1 MENPKNVIGA
11 SNYNDSSYN
20 GGGFGM
26 NNNYNENDLYE
37 YDNNN
42 GSAGNNIISNA
53 SGKVKQ
59 FLSLKTDGLNDESH
73 NQEQYGGGDFID
85 RLCFQINQ
93 TLIIPKA
100 FYFFFFAAFGS
111 LFPLMAIYF
120 KQMAMSPVQVG
131 ILFGFRPFVEF
142 LSAPFWANV
151 GERMRKGKLILLISL
166 TCWIGF
172 TLGVGFIKPPVHSCL
187 MHNESHIFLEKYKK
201 DQASSSSDTI
211 VSGGYR
217 VINKRSY
224 SEYDYNDP
232 YNTDKNEYYSNSNS
246 DTIGSFMNI
255 KKRQSE
261 DQNRIKIVN
270 VTKIVKIK
278 KPKSTEST
286 TTTKSSKKIKNKIN
300 SNANYDELIFDSETT
315 TTSIIPSTTTFELIT
330 TKYVKS
336 KLMDAIDQAR
346 TKIMEMTLSQMKD
359 NINNGQD
366 ELNKDL
372 IDNAIDIQI
381 NDVNNKLVDENQKEQ
396 EDETIKTTT
405 TRKIPKKIVVA
416 TSTTI
421 STTSTTQPPPQKQV
435 EKTQYFDS
443 SPLDSEKTRNKIIF
457 LNDSA
462 LKLVKPSLQTSIV
475 YHRDDVHRIFIIF
488 LIFILAGEFFS
499 APAITLAD
507 SCTLQYLGPARADLY
522 GRQRM
527 FGSLGWALAMFSVGI
542 LLDHST
548 AFTNHPCGKAGP
560 DERNYSVCFAI
571 YSVLMGCALI
581 VATQFR
587 FSYGDDEEIPL
598 KSMKQTL
605 KSGVNK
611 LTSNKQFNPQQLVN
625 EYDPDDDSNSFQQQ
639 QQQSQAKSAYVEINV
654 HSDESTKE
662 KYLRLFQVCK
672 TKKLGAFLFIVWFMG
687 IGVGI
692 VFTFLFWH
700 LQDLGG
706 TPALYGIASVIN
718 HLSELM
724 AYFFV
729 HQLVRKYGHIKI
741 FYAGLLGN
749 GIRFIYVS
757 ILSEPYWI
765 LPFEFIQGKFFL
777 FENFLNCKKNVF
789 II

>member
-1 MENPKNVIGA
+1 MEKPQNVIGA
-11 SNYNDSSYN
+11 SNYDSSYN
-20 GGGFGM
+20 GGGFGV

-37 YDNNN
+37 YENNN
-42 GSAGNNIISNA
+42 GSTGNNIISNA

-59 FLSLKTDGLNDESH
+59 FLSLKTDGLNNESH
-73 NQEQYGGGDFID
+73 SQEQYGGGDFID

-151 GERMRKGKLILLISL
+151 GERLRKGKIVLIISL

-224 SEYDYNDP
+224 DEYDFNDP
-232 YNTDKNEYYSNSNS
+232 YNTNKNDYYSNSNS
-246 DTIGSFMNI
+246 DMIGSFMNI
-255 KKRQSE
+255 KKRQNE
-261 DQNRIKIVN
+261 DQNRVKVIN
-270 VTKIVKIK
+270 VTKIIKIK
-278 KPKSTEST
+278 KTTTTT
-286 TTTKSSKKIKNKIN
+286 TTTKSNKKVKNKIN
-300 SNANYDELIFDSETT
+300 NNYDELVFDSEVR
-315 TTSIIPSTTTFELIT
+315 TSSIPSTTFEMIT
-330 TKYVKS
+330 TKYIKS

-359 NINNGQD
+359 NIENGQD

-381 NDVNNKLVDENQKEQ
+381 NDVNNKLLEENQE
-396 EDETIKTTT
+396 EDSVKTTTTT

-416 TSTTI
+416 TSKTIPTTL
-421 STTSTTQPPPQKQV
+421 TTQSLPQKQV

-475 YHRDDVHRIFIIF
+475 YHRDDVHRIFVIF

-507 SCTLQYLGPARADLY
+507 SCTLQYLGPSRADLY

-542 LLDHST
+542 LLDHSK

-587 FSYGDDEEIPL
+587 FNYGDDEEIPL

-611 LTSNKQFNPQQLVN
+611 LKSNKQFNPQQLIN
-625 EYDPDDDSNSFQQQ
+625 EYDPDEDSNSFQQQ
-639 QQQSQAKSAYVEINV
+639 QQQQQSQTKSAYVEINV
-654 HSDESTKE
+654 QSDESPKE

-672 TKKLGAFLFIVWFMG
+672 TKKHASFLFIVWFMG

-729 HQLVRKYGHIKI
+729 HQIVRKYGHIKI

-757 ILSEPYWI
+757 ILTEPYWI
-765 LPFEFIQGKFFL
+765 LPFEFIQGLFL
-777 FENFLNCKKNVF
+777 LKITF
-789 II
+789 IISS